1 MEEPVVLIAK
11 PLKGASKL
19 RGVKKIRYRAPTEG
33 EGFAVY
39 RGGEGAYH
47 AVFTPDFLKGL
58 GVGLLLAFFAFYL
71 YNKFKASSPPPS
83 PSPPSLPPYP
93 TSHTPLP
100 PAEKST
106 TPG

>member
-11 PLKGASKL
+11 PLKGASRL
-19 RGVKKIRYRAPTEG
+19 RGVKKIRYREPTGG

-71 YNKFKASSPPPS
+71 YNKFKASSPPSPPS
-83 PSPPSLPPYP
+83 PSS
-93 TSHTPLP
+93 PLP
-100 PAEKST
+100 PAPYTSPPPVEK
-106 TPG
+106 